1 MGAKQSA
8 SGGGTSPGESK
19 ARVGTTEITG
29 TKNAQ
34 KAQSKVI
41 GKRADNYAR
50 EKLNIQKI
58 GDAGYR
64 SLNNPYGDTTQMY
77 GAAYNQARGEY
88 LSSLGLA
95 KRREVTD
102 AMGKK
107 SITYDPRTASGTY
120 NNLSRGSM
128 NEAKAYKTP
137 LSKEMYDS
145 QQKFKAGIGFVAGL
159 MGAPI
164 IPALMFKSASTPYST
179 YVNQTREQ
187 GFYNF
192 STTQKSPID
201 DFKNVISKSTEEFA
215 DETEAQKKQK
225 KYAAGSGQ
233 SLSTKERSL
242 FASSAKTFNV

>member
-1 MGAKQSA
+1 MGSKKSA
-8 SGGGTSPGESK
+8 SSGGTSPGESK
-19 ARVGTTEITG
+19 ARVRTTEITG

-50 EKLNIQKI
+50 EQLNIQKI

-64 SLNNPYGDTTQMY
+64 SLKNPYGKTTQMY

-95 KRREVTD
+95 RSRQVTD

-120 NNLSRGSM
+120 NNLSRSSM

-145 QQKFKAGIGFVAGL
+145 QQKGKIGIATVTAL
-159 MGAPI
+159 MGVPI
-164 IPALMFKSASTPYST
+164 IPSIILNSASTPYSD
-179 YVNQTREQ
+179 YLNQTQ
-187 GFYNF
+187 AKGFYNF

-201 DFKNVISKSTEEFA
+201 KVKNIMSNNTEEFA

-242 FASSAKTFNV
+242 FASSPKTFNV

>member
-19 ARVGTTEITG
+19 ARVRTTEITG

-50 EKLNIQKI
+50 EQLNIQKI

-95 KRREVTD
+95 RSRQVTD
-102 AMGKK
+102 AMGK
-107 SITYDPRTASGTY
+107 TRTVYDPRTADGTY
-120 NNLSRGSM
+120 TNLSRQSAE
-128 NEAKAYKTP
+128 EARRNRTP
-137 LSKEMYDS
+137 LSKEMYQS
-145 QQKFKAGIGFVAGL
+145 QKNTQLALGGLLAMSGVAL
-159 MGAPI
+159 LPSI
-164 IPALMFKSASTPYST
+164 LFSKSQTPYSDYISKT
-179 YVNQTREQ
+179 ESS
-187 GFYNF
+187 GFYSYDKDIKNNN
-192 STTQKSPID
+192 ST
-201 DFKNVISKSTEEFA
+201 NVMSGDSGEFA

-242 FASSAKTFNV
+242 FGSSPQTFNV